1 MKSIPRKIHYCWFG
15 GKPLTPFAKKCI
27 ESWKKYCPDYEII
40 EWSEKNIDIVNSPF
54 MQAAYADKKWAF
66 VSDYARYKIIYEE
79 GGIYLDVDVE
89 LIKSIDDLR
98 KYNSYMGF
106 EGTEYVASGLG
117 FGAHAGD
124 EILKEVLNKYE
135 AIDYEQYKDN
145 PAKIAT
151 PIIVTDILVKHGL
164 VRNGELQV
172 IGSMTILPEDYL
184 CPKSPMTRLVNITKN
199 SYSIHHYDASW
210 VDENERKHIDLLEE
224 KGKEITSRFPDLITI
239 IIPVYNGQD
248 YLTYAIDSALSQTY
262 KNIEVIVVDDGS
274 SDKSE
279 VIARSYGSRIR
290 YIRKPN
296 GGVSSALNMGITS
309 ARGKYIAWLSHDDVY
324 HERKLE
330 VLHKTSIR
338 EDKRCIAISDW
349 DVVDKDGV
357 LIKHSHLDE
366 RLESAPLGFLAFDRR
381 TWLNACAM
389 LFPKALFDEVGLFD
403 ESLRTT
409 QDYDMHM
416 RMIKAGATYKIVREQ
431 LFFSRQHAM
440 QGSLT
445 IDDDTFANSDR
456 IHTEII
462 LKLTK
467 NDLEKYFSNNLEKIN
482 ETYRSFADSGY
493 VRAPA
498 ALFNKLVEIYRGD
511 SRLVEWFIKKNFISI
526 PGELGFQ
533 SKDEVLSLIKNKKRR
548 PRIIFCA
555 GYWLTGGMERVL
567 SNLFIQLQKKYE
579 IILITPSDGEA
590 PNRTIPLPDEI
601 THIRL
606 SSDLYRD
613 RFDTITLSYALL
625 FHVDVVVGFLN
636 LFDKQLNLYAM
647 CREYGIKTIASNH
660 EYYFYP
666 HRSTDPYMRSLVDL
680 RRRTFANLDAVLWLT
695 NFSTAVHNID
705 ASNGYLMPNPNTF
718 PTNKRISINRKTK
731 NVVCIGRFNDRVKRV
746 DRIISCFASLQ
757 RNIPESTLTLV
768 GAVDL
773 DAKLPHMIDKS
784 INDLIEKAGIDRSK
798 IICHGEVKDMV
809 RIYDEAD
816 VILLTSETE
825 GFPMVLTEAMSRGVP
840 VVCGDIPGIED
851 IVVNKVT
858 GFVVAQDDS
867 KSMADKIVDI
877 FNNPTL
883 KKELSKNALEHVKQF
898 NAEKVAQKWVTL
910 IDALLLNDWNSDNP
924 VSDLPK
930 AIAQERRLFEERI
943 MKELEE
949 SVRQSVI
956 MAKSMII
963 EVEKEGVVKK
973 SYRLARS
980 TARDLKN
987 KGLRHTSKKVVKKVT
1002 KKMLHAMK
1010 G

>member
-330 VLHKTSIR
+330 VLHEASVR
-338 EDKRCIAISDW
+338 EGGKCITISDW
-349 DVVDKDGV
+349 DIIDKDGAH
-357 LIKHSHLDE
+357 IKHSHLDT
-366 RLESAPLGFLAFDRR
+366 RLERIPLGFLAFDRK

-389 LFPKALFDEVGLFD
+389 LFPKGLFDEVGLFD
-403 ESLRTT
+403 ETLRTT

-431 LFFSRQHAM
+431 LFFSRQHAR

-445 IDDDTFANSDR
+445 IKDDTFANSDR
-456 IHTEII
+456 IHAEII
-462 LKLTK
+462 SKLTK
-467 NDLEKYFSNNLEKIN
+467 DDIEKYFNDDLREIEN
-482 ETYRSFADSGY
+482 TYRSFANSGY

-498 ALFNKLVEIYRGD
+498 AIFGKLVEVYRDDDILIG
-511 SRLVEWFIKKNFISI
+511 RFVENNLISV
-526 PGELGFQ
+526 PGTLGEE
-533 SKDEVLSLIKNKKRR
+533 SKDNVRSLLKNVKHK
-548 PRIIFCA
+548 PRLMFCT

-567 SNLFIQLQKKYE
+567 SNLLSQLHGKYE

-590 PNRTIPLPDEI
+590 PNQTIPLSEEI

-606 SSDLYRD
+606 SSNLYRD
-613 RFDTITLSYALL
+613 RFDVVAISYALL
-625 FHVDVVVGFLN
+625 FRIDAVIGFLN
-636 LFDKQLNLYAM
+636 LFEKQLKLYEV
-647 CREYGIKTIASNH
+647 CHEYGIKTVASNH

-666 HRSTDPYMRSLVDL
+666 HRSTDPYMRELADL
-680 RRRTFANLDAVLWLT
+680 RKRVFAKLDAVLWLT
-695 NFSTAVHNID
+695 NFSTMVHNID
-705 ASNGYLMPNPNTF
+705 AGNGYLMPNPNTF
-718 PTNKRISINRKTK
+718 PINSSIDFSRRTK
-731 NVVCIGRFNDRVKRV
+731 NVVCVGRFNDRIKRI
-746 DRIISCFASLQ
+746 DRVISCFAALQ
-757 RNIPESTLTLV
+757 KNIPESTLTIV

-784 INDLIEKAGIDRSK
+784 IHDLIERAGINRSQ
-798 IICHGEVKDMV
+798 IIFHGEVRDMEKV
-809 RIYDEAD
+809 YDEAD

-825 GFPMVLTEAMSRGVP
+825 GFPMVLTEAMTRGVP
-840 VVCGDIPGIED
+840 VVCGDIPGLED
-851 IVVNKVT
+851 IVVDKVT
-858 GFVVAQDDS
+858 GYVVEQDDVRG
-867 KSMADKIVDI
+867 MADKIADI
-877 FNNPTL
+877 L
-883 KKELSKNALEHVKQF
+883 KDPLLKQELSKNTIKHVEQF
-898 NAEKVAQKWVTL
+898 NPEKIAQKWILL
-910 IDALLLNDWNSDNP
+910 IDALLNDKKSVAKVKGQLGAVVQDR
-924 VSDLPK
+924 
-930 AIAQERRLFEERI
+930 ELFEERI
-943 MKELEE
+943 MNEFDE
-949 SVRQSVI
+949 SVRRSVV
-956 MAKSMII
+956 MARSMTV
-963 EVEKEGVVKK
+963 EVNREGVIRR
-973 SYRLARS
+973 SYRLVYSAS
-980 TARDLKN
+980 RDLKN
-987 KGLRHTSKKVVKKVT
+987 KGFAYTSKKIVKKVF
-1002 KKMLHAMK
+1002 KKILNVLSK
-1010 G
+1010 